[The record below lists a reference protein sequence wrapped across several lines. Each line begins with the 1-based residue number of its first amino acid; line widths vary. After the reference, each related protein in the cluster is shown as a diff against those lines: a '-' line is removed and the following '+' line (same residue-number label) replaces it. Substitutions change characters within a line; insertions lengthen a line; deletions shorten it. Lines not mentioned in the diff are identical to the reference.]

1 MNRAKTAVHR
11 QTAVFTSN
19 YTVVFTLIFEVIEVA
34 GQFFYSGF
42 SILVEEKQMNEQML
56 EIFLNRRSIR
66 SFTGEAVP
74 MDKLNQIIMAGLS
87 SASSRAARP
96 WELIVIRDKDKLI
109 DMSGC
114 RLKGS
119 SRMLAGADAAIV
131 VVGDEERSDVWIEDC
146 SVVMANMHLMASALG
161 VGSCWIQGRGRD
173 AIDGETTEDYL
184 RRILQFPAECR
195 LEAILALGMPDEEL
209 PARTPES
216 LPFHKV
222 HINKY

>member
-1 MNRAKTAVHR
+1 
-11 QTAVFTSN
+11 
-19 YTVVFTLIFEVIEVA
+19 
-34 GQFFYSGF
+34 
-42 SILVEEKQMNEQML
+42 MNEQML
-56 EIFLNRRSIR
+56 ETFLNRRSIR

-74 MDKLNQIIMAGLS
+74 MEKLNQIIMAGLS

-109 DMSGC
+109 EMSGC

-161 VGSCWIQGRGRD
+161 VGSCWIQGRGRE
-173 AIDGETTEDYL
+173 AIDGETTEDFL

-216 LPFHKV
+216 LPFYKV

>member
-1 MNRAKTAVHR
+1 
-11 QTAVFTSN
+11 
-19 YTVVFTLIFEVIEVA
+19 
-34 GQFFYSGF
+34 
-42 SILVEEKQMNEQML
+42 MNEQML
-56 EIFLNRRSIR
+56 ETFLNRRSIR
-66 SFTGEAVP
+66 SYTGEAVP
-74 MDKLNQIIMAGLS
+74 MEKLNQIIMAGLS

-96 WELIVIRDKDKLI
+96 WELIVVRDKSKLI

-131 VVGDEERSDVWIEDC
+131 VVADEERSDMWIEDC

-161 VGSCWIQGRGRD
+161 VGSCWIQGRERD
-173 AIDGETTEDYL
+173 AIDGESTEDFL
-184 RRILQFPAECR
+184 RRILQFPSECR
-195 LEAILALGMPDEEL
+195 LEAILALGMPDEEI
-209 PARTPES
+209 PGRSPES

>member
-1 MNRAKTAVHR
+1 
-11 QTAVFTSN
+11 
-19 YTVVFTLIFEVIEVA
+19 
-34 GQFFYSGF
+34 
-42 SILVEEKQMNEQML
+42 MNEQML
-56 EIFLNRRSIR
+56 EVFLNRRSIR

-74 MDKLNQIIMAGLS
+74 MEKLNQIIMAGLS

-96 WELIVIRDKDKLI
+96 WDLIVVRDKDKLI

-161 VGSCWIQGRGRD
+161 VGSCWIQGRERE
-173 AIDGETTEDYL
+173 AIDGETTEDFL
-184 RRILQFPAECR
+184 RRILQFPAESR
-195 LEAILALGMPDEEL
+195 LVAILALGMPDEEL
-209 PARTPES
+209 PARSPES

>member
-1 MNRAKTAVHR
+1 
-11 QTAVFTSN
+11 
-19 YTVVFTLIFEVIEVA
+19 
-34 GQFFYSGF
+34 
-42 SILVEEKQMNEQML
+42 MNEQML

-109 DMSGC
+109 EMSGC

-161 VGSCWIQGRGRD
+161 VGSCWIQGRGRE
-173 AIDGETTEDYL
+173 AIDGETTEDFL

-216 LPFHKV
+216 LPFYKV

>member
-1 MNRAKTAVHR
+1 MDGNS
-11 QTAVFTSN
+11 F
-19 YTVVFTLIFEVIEVA
+19 LIVQVWL
-34 GQFFYSGF
+34 
-42 SILVEEKQMNEQML
+42 SIVMEEKQMNEQML
-56 EIFLNRRSIR
+56 ETFLNRRSIR
-66 SFTGEAVP
+66 SFTGEPVP
-74 MDKLNQIIMAGLS
+74 MEKLNQIIMAGLS

-96 WELIVIRDKDKLI
+96 WELIVVRDKSKLI

-161 VGSCWIQGRGRD
+161 VGSCWIQGRGRE
-173 AIDGETTEDYL
+173 AIDGETTEDFL
-184 RRILQFPAECR
+184 RCILQFPAECR

-209 PARTPES
+209 PARSPES
-216 LPFHKV
+216 LPFNKV
-222 HINKY
+222 HINKF

>member
-1 MNRAKTAVHR
+1 
-11 QTAVFTSN
+11 
-19 YTVVFTLIFEVIEVA
+19 
-34 GQFFYSGF
+34 
-42 SILVEEKQMNEQML
+42 MNEQML

-74 MDKLNQIIMAGLS
+74 MEKLNQIIMAGLS

-109 DMSGC
+109 EMSGC

-161 VGSCWIQGRGRD
+161 VGSCWIQGRGRE
-173 AIDGETTEDYL
+173 AIDGETTEDFL

-195 LEAILALGMPDEEL
+195 LEAILSLGMPDEEI
-209 PARTPES
+209 PARAPES
-216 LPFHKV
+216 LPFYKV

>member
-1 MNRAKTAVHR
+1 
-11 QTAVFTSN
+11 
-19 YTVVFTLIFEVIEVA
+19 
-34 GQFFYSGF
+34 
-42 SILVEEKQMNEQML
+42 MNEQML
-56 EIFLNRRSIR
+56 ETFLNRRSIR

-109 DMSGC
+109 EMSGC

-161 VGSCWIQGRGRD
+161 VGSCWIQGRGRE
-173 AIDGETTEDYL
+173 AIDGETTEDFL

-216 LPFHKV
+216 LPFYKV